1 MASPRTMVMNA
12 VDRLDWRVTVGDVA
26 AETGLS
32 LADTRQE
39 LLSLARDAGGHLQ
52 VAESGDIAYRF
63 DRRYRDELQRRQRQ
77 NQFAA
82 IKRKLWQGF
91 LYGLRLSFGIVL
103 VLSIALAILVITI
116 LIIASQK
123 DGRRDNRRRS
133 SGGGFVYIPN
143 LWMGN
148 PFFSPRAYRSP
159 HQRQSRSQPRE
170 DAKLNFLE
178 AVYSFLF
185 GDGNPN
191 EDLEERRD
199 RAIANRIA
207 HNGGVITAEEVLPYL
222 DVSPQ
227 DKQVVEDEDYMLP
240 VLVKYDG
247 QPEVSDLGDIIYR
260 FPELQSSAAERKNQK
275 NISAYLSEF
284 DWDFSSATSGQVTLI
299 ASLGGVNLLLWLGL
313 QGYSSRLAY
322 ILGTSPGAIVLVFAL
337 LALYGLLF
345 LAVPSIRW
353 FALKRRNQRVKARN
367 RDRRAWL
374 EQLETPA
381 EALRHKIAFAR
392 QFSGTEVFAEDKAI
406 YTTERDLIEQ
416 PDYEL
421 NSPEFRALEEGE
433 PRSR

>member
-1 MASPRTMVMNA
+1 MASPRTMVMDA

-63 DRRYRDELQRRQRQ
+63 DRHYRNELQRRQRQ
-77 NQFAA
+77 SQLAA
-82 IKRKLWQGF
+82 LKRKLWQGF

-103 VLSIALAILVITI
+103 VVSIALAVIVITI
-116 LIIASQK
+116 LIASSQK
-123 DGRRDNRRRS
+123 DGRRDSRRRS
-133 SGGGFVYIPN
+133 GGGGFVFIPN

-148 PFFSPRAYRSP
+148 PFFSPRPYRSP
-159 HQRQSRSQPRE
+159 HQRRSRSHPRE
-170 DAKLNFLE
+170 DSKLNFLE

-199 RAIANRIA
+199 RAISNRIA
-207 HNGGVITAEEVLPYL
+207 HNGGVITAEEVLPYS

-227 DKQVVEDEDYMLP
+227 NEQVVEDEDYMLP
-240 VLVKYDG
+240 VLINYDG
-247 QPEVSDLGDIIYR
+247 QPEVSDRGDIIYR
-260 FPELQSSAAERKNQK
+260 FPELQSAAAERQAQ
-275 NISAYLSEF
+275 NIPAYLKEF
-284 DWDFSSATSGQVTLI
+284 DWNFSSATSGQLTLI
-299 ASLGGVNLLLWLGL
+299 GSLGGVNLLLWLGL
-313 QGYSSRLAY
+313 QGYSFQLAD
-322 ILGTSPGAIVLVFAL
+322 ILSIPPGPIVLVFAL

-345 LAVPSIRW
+345 LATPTIRW
-353 FALKRRNQRVKARN
+353 FALKHRNQKVEARN
-367 RDRRAWL
+367 RDRRTWL
-374 EQLETPA
+374 EQLETPD

-392 QFSGTEVFAEDKAI
+392 QFAGTEVFAEDEAI